1 MITPVSRRWIPI
13 ALVVAAATL
22 FFVANRGAYK
32 GYFSDDDLAGM
43 GWPTF
48 VSNDA
53 FVKGLLTP
61 EFLPS
66 NFRPVGFLYYRYLGR
81 AFKLW
86 FPPYVA
92 TIQILHVINVILL
105 LFLLRR
111 MGFSPLAAGSGALFY
126 AFNAAVLEAYWKP
139 MYVFDVLCCLF
150 CLVTLLF
157 YVRGRWLLALIP
169 FWLAYKSKEIAV
181 MLPVAL
187 LAYELML
194 GERKWK
200 HLIPYLVISLNFGLQ
215 ALLANE
221 SIQADSTYALLFTP
235 HMLWN
240 TIAFYSSALLFL
252 PFAGLALVLLPIFVR
267 DRRLYVGLIFMAA
280 TLVPMLALPQRM
292 ASVYWYVPLAG
303 LAIAFAAVASRT
315 PHWTIAL
322 FFILWFPLNYMMLR
336 DKRREI
342 LSLADENRWYT
353 TGLLD
358 YSRRVP
364 PLQAVVF
371 QGTPP
376 HMQPW
381 GVEGAIREAFGYK
394 INSVWYKN
402 PQAQEAMAELPMA
415 IVGYYPVTHKVKG
428 LLRTHNELESYLRL
442 TDEVPNFQL
451 GEGWYNDEG
460 DHRWIAPR
468 AEVTLRRPA
477 DAKEFEIVAVTPSV
491 KVTVFEDGVS
501 LGTQTLSNSN
511 GNPEILRWKLQGGG
525 GDNKK
530 IVIQTEPPTHRPR
543 DPRTL
548 GIDVRAMGY
557 VAP

>member
-1 MITPVSRRWIPI
+1 MIAPVSGRWIPV
-13 ALVVAAATL
+13 ALFVAAAAL
-22 FFVANRGAYK
+22 FFAANRAAYK

-48 VSNDA
+48 VGNDV
-53 FVKGLLTP
+53 FVRGLVTP
-61 EFLPS
+61 ELLPS
-66 NFRPVGFLYYRYLGR
+66 NLRPVGFLYYRYLGR
-81 AFKLW
+81 AFRLW
-86 FPPYVA
+86 FAPYVA
-92 TIQILHVINVILL
+92 VLQVLHAINVVLL
-105 LFLLRR
+105 FFLLRQLE
-111 MGFSPLAAGSGALFY
+111 FPPIAAGSGALFY
-126 AFNAAVLEAYWKP
+126 AFHAAVLEAYWKP

-150 CLVTLLF
+150 CLLTLLLYF
-157 YVRGRWLLALIP
+157 RGRWLLALVP

-181 MLPVAL
+181 MLPLAL
-187 LAYELML
+187 LAYELFL

-200 HLIPYLVISLNFGLQ
+200 RLIAYFAISLNFGLQ
-215 ALLANE
+215 ALWAN
-221 SIQADSTYALLFTP
+221 ADMPAGSNYALRFTP
-235 HMLWN
+235 HVLWN
-240 TIAFYSSALLFL
+240 TTAFYSSAVLFV
-252 PFAGLALVLLPIFVR
+252 PFAGLALILLPIFVR
-267 DRRLYVGLIFMAA
+267 DRRLYVGLIFMGA
-280 TLVPMLALPQRM
+280 TLVPMLALPQRV

-303 LAIAFAAVASRT
+303 LAIAVAVVALRA

-322 FFILWFPLNYMMLR
+322 FFILWLPLNYMMLR

-358 YSRRVP
+358 YARRVP
-364 PLQAVVF
+364 PVRTVLF

-376 HMQPW
+376 HMTPW
-381 GVEGAIREAFGYK
+381 GIEGAIREAFGYRVHT
-394 INSVWYKN
+394 VWYRD
-402 PQAQEAMAELPMA
+402 PQAQQAMAELPMA
-415 IVGYYPVTHKVKG
+415 IVGYYPVAHKVKG
-428 LLRTHNELESYLRL
+428 LLRTSNEFQSYIRL

-477 DAKEFEIVAVTPSV
+477 DSKEFEVVAVTPCS

-501 LGTQTLSNSN
+501 LGTQTCFNSN
-511 GNPEILRWKLQGGG
+511 GNPATVRWKLHGVG

-530 IVIQTEPPTHRPR
+530 VVIQTEPPAHRPG
-543 DPRTL
+543 DARTL